1 MPENSTDRP
10 LLVFDGECPFCRAWV
25 DYWKRLTGDC
35 IDYAPYQEV
44 GARFPNISW
53 EQFARAAKLICP
65 NGEVRSGAHAV
76 FTALATVPGK
86 GSALW
91 AYQNLPGFAAASEAT
106 YGIFARHRSFFYRVT
121 QFVWG
126 IPIELE
132 TYQISTWCFLR
143 ALGAIYLIAF
153 SSFAVQAA
161 GLIGSH
167 GILPL
172 ADYLHAAYTA
182 FGRAAYWDL
191 PTLFWVSRSDRVLK
205 ADWILGMILSA
216 LLLLGLNSRTLRL
229 GLFFLYLSLVTAGQ
243 VFMSYQW
250 DALLLE
256 AGFLAI
262 FLGSSPLIVRLFR
275 WLLCRFIFLSGAVKL
290 ASGDATWRHFT
301 ALPAHYETQPLPTP
315 LAWYIFQFPGWFHRV
330 SVGFLF
336 FVEIVVPFL
345 VLAPRRLRHFAA
357 GAIITLQILI
367 FVTGNYAFFNL
378 LTIALCLF
386 LYEDATLGRN
396 QPGRILARLAQHTAA
411 AGGNAAPG
419 WQAAFYNVFAAFVL
433 FISGF
438 ATAAE
443 LTAIHWRPADAVIRT
458 IAPFEIINTYG
469 LFANMTT
476 TRPEIVIE
484 GSNDGET
491 WLAYEF
497 KYKTGDLSR
506 RPIFVEPHQPRLDWQ
521 MWFAALGDYHNDPWT
536 IHFVARLLEGTPE
549 VLALLGK
556 NPFPS
561 RPPHYVRALVYEY
574 RFTTPSERRATG
586 HWWRRELKAMYVPP
600 LALRGQ

>member
-1 MPENSTDRP
+1 MAENSLDRP

-25 DYWKRLTGDC
+25 DYWKRLTGDR

-44 GARFPNISW
+44 GARFPNISP
-53 EQFARAAKLICP
+53 EQFATAAKLILP
-65 NGEVRSGAHAV
+65 NREVRSGAHAV
-76 FTALATVPGK
+76 FTVLATASGK

-91 AYQNLPGFAAASEAT
+91 AYQNLPGVAAASEAT
-106 YGIFARHRSFFYRVT
+106 YGVFARQRSFFYKAT
-121 QFVWG
+121 KFFWG
-126 IPIELE
+126 IPIEPE
-132 TYQISTWCFLR
+132 TYEVSTWVFLR

-153 SSFAVQAA
+153 SSFGVQAA
-161 GLIGSH
+161 GLIGSQ

-172 ADYLHAAYTA
+172 ADYLDAAYTTL
-182 FGRAAYWDL
+182 GRGAYWNL
-191 PTLFWVSRSDRVLK
+191 PTLFWVSRSDLFLK
-205 ADWILGMILSA
+205 AVWIVGIVLSA
-216 LLLLGLNSRTLRL
+216 LVFLGLNWPTLRL
-229 GLFFLYLSLVTAGQ
+229 ALFLLYLSLVTAGQ

-256 AGFLAI
+256 AGFLSI
-262 FLGSSPLIVRLFR
+262 FLGSSPVIVKLFR

-290 ASGDATWRHFT
+290 ASGDLTWRHFT
-301 ALPAHYETQPLPTP
+301 ALPVHYETQPLPTP
-315 LAWYIFQFPGWFHRV
+315 LAWYIFQLPGWFHRG

-336 FVEIVVPFL
+336 FVELVVPFL

-357 GAIITLQILI
+357 GSIITLQILI
-367 FVTGNYAFFNL
+367 FLTGNFAFFNL
-378 LTIALCLF
+378 LTLALCLF
-386 LYEDATLGRN
+386 LYEDATFE
-396 QPGRILARLAQHTAA
+396 QPEKILARLAPQTGA
-411 AGGNAAPG
+411 AGGSSAPRR
-419 WQAAFYNVFAAFVL
+419 QAVFPKVFAAFVL

-438 ATAAE
+438 VTAGE
-443 LTAIHWRPADAVIRT
+443 LTTIRWRPADAVIRA

-497 KYKTGDLSR
+497 KYKAGDLSR
-506 RPIFVEPHQPRLDWQ
+506 RPMFVEPHQPRLDWQ
-521 MWFAALGDYHNDPWT
+521 MWFAALGHYHNDPWT
-536 IHFVARLLEGTPE
+536 IRCMARLLQGTSE

-556 NPFPS
+556 NPFPN
-561 RPPHYVRALVYEY
+561 RPPRYVRALVYEY
-574 RFTTPSERRATG
+574 HFTTPSEKRATS
-586 HWWRRELKAMYVPP
+586 HWWRRELKGMYVPP